1 MYMGGVKVRE
11 MSFTCKPFN
20 RSKVSSSVSVCRFV
34 SPLGWFSVCP
44 RQSSRTSLWL
54 RLCSARSS
62 ASFFF
67 NSFQILYYVL
77 SAPCCRPA
85 SVQGVA
91 PCWISLDGT
100 VVSKQTKQK
109 PFTITLG
116 PPSFFLF
123 LLERV
128 FFKWILTAFWNST
141 HLVLIP
147 A

>member
-1 MYMGGVKVRE
+1 MGGVKVRE
-11 MSFTCKPFN
+11 MSFTCKPCN

-34 SPLGWFSVCP
+34 SPLGWFCLSLSK
-44 RQSSRTSLWL
+44 QQDSLWL

-77 SAPCCRPA
+77 SAPCWRPA

-128 FFKWILTAFWNST
+128 FFKWILTAFWNSI